1 MFVAVAFRDTLRVLP
16 QQTEESGS
24 VARIGRNKAAMSSII
39 ETSKL
44 PGVWLL
50 SMFFFFY
57 LGVGITA
64 GGTSLS
70 WSIALGLGDAEI
82 SL

>member
-1 MFVAVAFRDTLRVLP
+1 MGLGIVNITFVAVAFRDSLRILP
-16 QQTEESGS
+16 RQTEESED
-24 VARIGRNKAAMSSII
+24 VPRFGRNRAAIGNI
-39 ETSKL
+39 LETFKL

-64 GGTSLS
+64 GGKSLF
-70 WSIALGLGDAEI
+70 LLD
-82 SL
+82 LY